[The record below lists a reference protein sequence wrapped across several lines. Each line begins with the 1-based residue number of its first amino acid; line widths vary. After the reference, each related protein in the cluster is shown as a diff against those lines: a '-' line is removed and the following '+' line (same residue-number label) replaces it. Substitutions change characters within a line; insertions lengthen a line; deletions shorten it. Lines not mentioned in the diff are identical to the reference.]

1 MLISSGIKLNTKVF
15 ELYRGKY
22 RNLVELAHTMGIS
35 GGYGIK
41 LVRDN
46 RSDGKGVM
54 SLRN

>member
-1 MLISSGIKLNTKVF
+1 MVIKLNTKVF

-46 RSDGKGVM
+46 RSDGKGAR

>member
-1 MLISSGIKLNTKVF
+1 MVIKLNTKVF
-15 ELYRGKY
+15 KLYRGKY